1 MRLISFLFVAGLA
14 FAEDQSRVQII
25 ITLAD
30 GTTHTEQIVGAP
42 ASAGLDTLTQWA
54 AAQRVCTAGEDGEQ
68 VCTPRF
74 ANPAAALRALVVQ
87 QAIALARQY
96 PSAALAQDLAE
107 LAAKA
112 ALVEAKRKALA
123 EEALGQ

>member
-1 MRLISFLFVAGLA
+1 MRLILFLCLAGLA

-42 ASAGLDTLTQWA
+42 AAAGLDTLTQWA
-54 AAQRVCTAGEDGEQ
+54 AAQKTCAEGENGQQ

-74 ANPAAALRALVVQ
+74 ANLAAALRALLVQ
-87 QAIALARQY
+87 QGIALARQY
-96 PSAALAQDLAE
+96 PHSALAQDLAE

-112 ALVEAKRKALA
+112 ALIEAKRKALA
-123 EEALGQ
+123 DLALQ